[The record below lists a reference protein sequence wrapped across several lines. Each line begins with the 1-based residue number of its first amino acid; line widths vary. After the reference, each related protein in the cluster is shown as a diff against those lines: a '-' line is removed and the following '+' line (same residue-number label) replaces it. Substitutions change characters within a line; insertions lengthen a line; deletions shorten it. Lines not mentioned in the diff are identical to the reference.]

1 VWESGF
7 DVVWI
12 GGLLRSLGHGLG
24 GLGAQMDMFDQMPN
38 LHALTWLIHQLET
51 YFSLLHLAKRVPAV
65 DGILLEQDKKPLGT
79 ATTRTLRSDRVN
91 TSVTLLHLRRF

>member
-1 VWESGF
+1 MAY
-7 DVVWI
+7 
-12 GGLLRSLGHGLG
+12 G

-38 LHALTWLIHQLET
+38 LRVLTWLIHQLET

-65 DGILLEQDKKPLGT
+65 DGILLEQDRNPLGMV
-79 ATTRTLRSDRVN
+79 TTTTLRGVRVN